1 MNTNYTA
8 EMALLLKNLAIQLG
22 TLLENIKNEHSMV
35 SIVSLLTLSFL
46 YGLVHAAGPGHG
58 KTLVASY
65 FTSNDKNYKKAL
77 SLSFM
82 IATVHTFSA
91 LILTY
96 VLYYLFQNIFSV
108 AIINIADIATKISGA
123 LIISIGVY
131 LMYGKYRHYK
141 STKTLQWS
149 TQKIASCNCASCKT
163 QNSTDVALVLA
174 AGLIPCPGTITVF
187 LFSISLGLYWIG
199 FLSAVVMSLGMS
211 SIIALTALASVKIRN
226 SSKNRYSKLLKYLD
240 FGATFI
246 IIILGLI
253 LILN

>member
-35 SIVSLLTLSFL
+35 SVVSLLMLSFM

-108 AIINIADIATKISGA
+108 AILNIADIATKISGA

-149 TQKIASCNCASCKT
+149 TQKIASCHCASCQA

-226 SSKNRYSKLLKYLD
+226 SSKNRYSNLLKYLD

>member
-22 TLLENIKNEHSMV
+22 TLLENIKNEHSML
-35 SIVSLLTLSFL
+35 SIVSLLTLSFM

-65 FTSNDKNYKKAL
+65 FTSTDKNYKKAL

-149 TQKIASCNCASCKT
+149 TQKIASCNCASCKM
-163 QNSTDVALVLA
+163 QNSTDVALVMA

-211 SIIALTALASVKIRN
+211 AIIALTALASVKIRN
-226 SSKNRYSKLLKYLD
+226 SSKNRYSNLLKYLD